1 MNKERQETPSS
12 TILSRNDILFLLKK
26 VDEEIARRERIEGQ
40 PYTEKEAAAAT
51 IVVPGTVID
60 YGRDKVMNH
69 IDYFNI
75 R

>member
-1 MNKERQETPSS
+1 MQKERQETPSS

-26 VDEEIARRERIEGQ
+26 VDEEIASRERIEGQ
-40 PYTEKEAAAAT
+40 PYTAEAAAAAT

-60 YGRDKVMNH
+60 HGSGKVMNH
-69 IDYFNI
+69 IDHLNI